1 MIDPVYYQTWFTVVD
16 QAKNKYGWNMPLYVE
31 QYLSVVLAN
40 YTDKP
45 DWQPDPSWAETLLSI
60 QSAAA
65 AKVLG
70 DQALF
75 AAAVF
80 PTFLEYK
87 GLTEKYFYDIGS
99 ISYKRAST
107 INYALFETLSEN
119 FEFLSQCLRR
129 AVHDNNQLQYINKS
143 SSS

>member
-1 MIDPVYYQTWFTVVD
+1 MIEPVYYKTWFDIVD
-16 QAKNKYGWNMPLYVE
+16 QAKNKYQWEIPLYIE
-31 QYLSVVLAN
+31 QYMSAVLAN

-45 DWQPDPSWAETLLSI
+45 NWRPDNSWAETLLSI

-80 PTFLEYK
+80 PTLLEYK
-87 GLTEKYFYDIGS
+87 GISEKYFYDIGS
-99 ISYKRAST
+99 TSYKRASV
-107 INYALFETLSEN
+107 INEALFGTMSEN
-119 FEFLSQCLRR
+119 FSFLSKCLYC
-129 AVHDNNQLQYINKS
+129 ALHDSNKLEYIKKS
-143 SSS
+143 AS

>member
-1 MIDPVYYQTWFTVVD
+1 MIEPVYYKTWFDIVD
-16 QAKNKYGWNMPLYVE
+16 QAKNKYQWEIPLYIE
-31 QYLSVVLAN
+31 QYMSAVLAN

-45 DWQPDPSWAETLLSI
+45 NWQPDNSWAETLLSI

-80 PTFLEYK
+80 PTLMEYK
-87 GLTEKYFYDIGS
+87 GISEKYFYDIGS
-99 ISYKRAST
+99 TSYRRAS
-107 INYALFETLSEN
+107 IMNEALFGTMSEN
-119 FEFLSQCLRR
+119 FKFLSQCLHL
-129 AVHDNNQLQYINKS
+129 ALHDSNRLEHFRS
-143 SSS
+143 AS

>member
-1 MIDPVYYQTWFTVVD
+1 MIEPVYYKTWFDILD
-16 QAKNKYGWNMPLYVE
+16 QAINKYQWGIPLYIE
-31 QYLSVVLAN
+31 QYMSAVLAN

-45 DWQPDPSWAETLLSI
+45 DWQPNNSWAETLLSI
-60 QSAAA
+60 QSARA

-87 GLTEKYFYDIGS
+87 GINEKYFYDIGAT
-99 ISYKRAST
+99 SYRRASV
-107 INYALFETLSEN
+107 INQELFGELSRN
-119 FEFLSQCLRR
+119 FQFLSQCLYQALHDSNKLEYRR
-129 AVHDNNQLQYINKS
+129 KS
-143 SSS
+143 AS